1 MANRAAGVLR
11 WGNEE
16 RLKVSQY
23 LEAGNIDPTR
33 MNSAT
38 YLAHLKTL
46 EAVWDR
52 HSNKNFYQNVRRAVQ
67 AWQAEGTGG
76 QRRNDQNAPPPPAQ
90 APAREPEVDWGDLHG
105 PSWLDQ
111 QQQRTAAE
119 QGATSPPHNR
129 DIEELLG
136 SLSLG
141 ASSIMLRHVYTWRE
155 GIGRD
160 VDPRGVIEA
169 SPNLKRCSVDILL
182 PGPTNRDQIE
192 CSVMQPPSQKKVKI
206 KYTPPNTFFSARR
219 TAVRTAMRTGVPAAG
234 IDIAA
239 NRMSAMTRVTAHEES
254 LQALTM
260 KERVHEFTIDLPFE
274 VEPDFTTRDD
284 WGALGR
290 ARGVQIGMYRH
301 DDPRFVH
308 HNQVVWILHL
318 EMVSRE
324 RTVHTPSRPVDDF
337 AECFGFA

>member
-38 YLAHLKTL
+38 YFAHLKTL

-90 APAREPEVDWGDLHG
+90 APAREPEVGWA
-105 PSWLDQ
+105 
-111 QQQRTAAE
+111 TATNRS
-119 QGATSPPHNR
+119 GARSYLTTAQPRHR
-129 DIEELLG
+129 RAFG

-337 AECFGFA
+337 AECFGFAY